1 MAKQKVDIE
10 LNDKELRS
18 TILSLAGQLSAA
30 FKDAIEESFDPER
43 FRFVTKDIIASAKE
57 SAKLSS
63 KLLENQESLLE
74 GTIDRKKIEDQIK
87 KAKTGQ
93 LATEAAIN
101 KVLQSGVKFSN
112 ENLSALEQIKEEQ
125 KAILQALEMQSQEAS
140 AINKKTGL
148 LGVALRGI
156 SKIPIAGEFFK
167 AEEGI
172 KAMNAAAAQGSNVF
186 SIFGQGL
193 KASLSGFLDLALVKA
208 GGVLVERTKILDQN
222 TANLAKNLNIT
233 YQNSNKFVGSL
244 VDAAKASGEVS
255 ARADTYAKT
264 ILEINQALG
273 TSSRLDLERIAS
285 YTKLREVAGFEAETL
300 NDINEASLL
309 NKETLEDILANRL
322 GQIRSFKIQN
332 GLAINER
339 EVLKD
344 ISKVSSNIKI
354 NFLGNDKALAAAAAR
369 ARGMGIELNKV
380 NDIASSLLDFESSI
394 KAQFEAQVLT
404 GKELNLDRERY
415 YALTNQTDKLLES
428 LNKKGLS
435 AAEFSKMDAI
445 SRESYAQALGMS
457 SEEMS
462 KMLLQQQAIKN
473 LGAADL
479 ASAKEK
485 FNQLVKTKGVTEA
498 TRQLGSEALA
508 EQFQQQ
514 SNQDRLVLA
523 TEKLKTSF
531 DDVAISLNKV
541 LDRVNGFI
549 SGLSSAASVLSGIL
563 SLVGAIAAVRLFKG
577 LGGGLGGGTS
587 ASLINARKS
596 GLSDKQIAAGF
607 GGKEAKMA
615 LQGGKG
621 LGGISNFLKGGGGIG
636 SLLGGAALGYGAGMA
651 ADSGNMGL
659 SKLLS
664 AGSGAIAGA
673 SYGSLLGPVGTIA
686 GGLIGGTIGLM
697 AGPGAPELAEGGL
710 VTKGGFAKVDSGEVY
725 LGKNSIQVLTEMV
738 GELKKQTQAIM
749 QDKSIQ
755 LKVDGAPLA
764 TAVSRNSSNNF
775 AASNL
780 GPRPLDYT
788 V

>member
-63 KLLENQESLLE
+63 KLVENQENLLE
-74 GTIDRKKIEDQIK
+74 GTVDRKKIEDQIN
-87 KAKTGQ
+87 KARINQK
-93 LATEAAIN
+93 ATSEAIN
-101 KVLQSGVKFSN
+101 KLLKSDIKFSN
-112 ENLSALEQIKEEQ
+112 ESLSALEQIKQEQ
-125 KAILQALEMQSQEAS
+125 LAILQVLEMQSQEAG

-148 LGVALRGI
+148 LGIALRGI

-172 KAMNAAAAQGSNVF
+172 KAMNAAAAQGNNVF

-233 YQNSNKFVGSL
+233 YQNSNAFVGSL
-244 VDAAKASGEVS
+244 VDAAKASGELS

-309 NKETLEDILANRL
+309 NKKTLEDILANRL

-344 ISKVSSNIKI
+344 ISKVSSNIRI
-354 NFLGNDKALAAAAAR
+354 NFLGNDKALASSAAR

-428 LNKKGLS
+428 LNKKGLT

-485 FNQLVKTKGVTEA
+485 FNELVRAKGITEA

-514 SNQDRLVLA
+514 SNQERLVLA

-531 DDVAISLNKV
+531 DGVAISLNSV

-549 SGLSSAASVLSGIL
+549 GGLSSAASVLSGIL
-563 SLVGAIAAVRLFKG
+563 GLVGAIAAVRLFKG
-577 LGGGLGGGTS
+577 LGGGIGGGGSMFAGGSFS
-587 ASLINARKS
+587 A
-596 GLSDKQIAAGF
+596 
-607 GGKEAKMA
+607 GKEMIK
-615 LQGGKG
+615 GGRG
-621 LGGISNFLKGGGGIG
+621 LGGATAFLKGGGGIG
-636 SLLGGAALGYGAGMA
+636 SILGGAALGYA
-651 ADSGNMGL
+651 AQSAAKSGNMGL
-659 SKLLS
+659 ASLAS
-664 AGSGAIAGA
+664 AGSGALTGA
-673 SYGSLLGPVGTIA
+673 SIGSLAGPVGTIA
-686 GGLIGGTIGLM
+686 GGLIGGTLGLI
-697 AGPGAPELAEGGL
+697 ASPGAPELAEGGL

>member
-74 GTIDRKKIEDQIK
+74 GTVDRKKIEDQIK
-87 KAKTGQ
+87 KAKTSQ

-112 ENLSALEQIKEEQ
+112 ENLSALEQIKQEQ
-125 KAILQALEMQSQEAS
+125 AAILQALEMQSQEAG

-148 LGVALRGI
+148 LGVTLRGI

-172 KAMNAAAAQGSNVF
+172 KAMNAAAAKGSNAFTIF
-186 SIFGQGL
+186 SQGL

-233 YQNSNKFVGSL
+233 YQNSNAFVGSL
-244 VDAAKASGEVS
+244 VDAAKASGEIS

-339 EVLKD
+339 EILKD

-354 NFLGNDKALAAAAAR
+354 NFLGNDKALATAAAR

-485 FNQLVKTKGVTEA
+485 FNELVRTKGVTEA

-514 SNQDRLVLA
+514 SNQERLVLA

-531 DDVAISLNKV
+531 DGVAISLNKV

-549 SGLSSAASVLSGIL
+549 GGLSSASSVLSGIL

-577 LGGGLGGGTS
+577 LGGGFGGGAGKVLGGGAGSMFAGGSFS
-587 ASLINARKS
+587 A
-596 GLSDKQIAAGF
+596 
-607 GGKEAKMA
+607 GKEMLK
-615 LQGGKG
+615 GGRG
-621 LGGISNFLKGGGGIG
+621 LGGVTTFLKGGGGIG
-636 SLLGGAALGYGAGMA
+636 SILGGAALGYA
-651 ADSGNMGL
+651 AQSAAKSGNMGL
-659 SKLLS
+659 AGLAS
-664 AGSGAIAGA
+664 AGSGALTGA
-673 SYGSLLGPVGTIA
+673 SIGSLAGPIGTIA
-686 GGLIGGTIGLM
+686 GGLIGGTLGLLS
-697 AGPGAPELAEGGL
+697 GPKAPELAEGGL
-710 VTKGGFAKVDSGEVY
+710 VTQGGFAKVDSGEVY